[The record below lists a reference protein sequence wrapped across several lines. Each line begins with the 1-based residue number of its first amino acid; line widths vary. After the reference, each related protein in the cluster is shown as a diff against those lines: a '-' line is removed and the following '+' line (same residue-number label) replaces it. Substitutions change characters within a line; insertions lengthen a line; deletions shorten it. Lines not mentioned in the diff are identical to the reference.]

1 MYIHHR
7 IKCWPPNLLL
17 NRLTHPLSLSQST
30 HQLTVLY
37 PPQSLTTTIVT
48 RLYPTPLSNFA
59 LTKRINLM
67 LLDEIV
73 LPSRQNPRQPMQLS
87 QDFSGHFAFCLA
99 IKLFYS
105 ATLNFNVI
113 IWAKKSSETGKITT
127 LIFLPW
133 YWIFE
138 NWVLIWNQP
147 RIATC
152 KFFTIMS

>member
-7 IKCWPPNLLL
+7 IKCWTPNLLL

-30 HQLTVLY
+30 HQLNVLY

-87 QDFSGHFAFCLA
+87 QDFFWA
-99 IKLFYS
+99 ICILLGNKAL
-105 ATLNFNVI
+105 LLGNFELQCDNLS
-113 IWAKKSSETGKITT
+113 KKKQRNWKNYNANFVT
-127 LIFLPW
+127 LIL
-133 YWIFE
+133 
-138 NWVLIWNQP
+138 NIWKLSLNMKSAQN
-147 RIATC
+147 C
-152 KFFTIMS
+152 DL